1 MKEKESDENL
11 KDEIDTEIKKYA
23 EFDLSLNVLDIVAI
37 IIAILAICISIF
49 LATHTFINR
58 DVNESALEELKAI
71 RKLLE
76 DNSNNLENNS
86 EDNSNYAPKVN
97 FINTS

>member
-1 MKEKESDENL
+1 MAVSSEKEETRDKEKKLNDQ
-11 KDEIDTEIKKYA
+11 IDKEIKKYA

-58 DVNESALEELKAI
+58 DVNESALEELRVI

-76 DNSNNLENNS
+76 ENLKDNTKI
-86 EDNSNYAPKVN
+86 D